1 MSDSILND
9 ILQKLNQS
17 GEIVS
22 SAVVSTDGLPIAA
35 ALQTGVDEDR
45 IGAMSAAM
53 LSLGTRSAKEVL
65 QGTLN
70 HSIIHT
76 DNGYMLLFQAAES
89 ILLTI
94 TTTRDAKLG
103 LVLFEA
109 KRALKEIAHH
119 FGE

>member
-1 MSDSILND
+1 MKEQAIWDVLQDLNATQD
-9 ILQKLNQS
+9 INA
-17 GEIVS
+17 
-22 SAVVSTDGLPIAA
+22 SAVVSIDGLSMVSAFAPGI
-35 ALQTGVDEDR
+35 DEDR

-53 LSLGTRSAKEVL
+53 VSLGQRVAKEVL
-65 QGTLN
+65 RGRLD
-70 HSIIHT
+70 HAIVHT

-109 KRALKEIAHH
+109 KRALKEIARH

>member
-1 MSDSILND
+1 MKYGIIDD
-9 ILQKLNQS
+9 ILHSLNQS
-17 GEIVS
+17 TEIVS
-22 SAVVSTDGLPIAA
+22 SAVVSIDGLPIAT
-35 ALQTGVDEDR
+35 ALQSGIDEDR

-53 LSLGTRSAKEVL
+53 LSLGARSAKEVL
-65 QGTLN
+65 QGSLN

-109 KRALKEIAHH
+109 KRALKEIARH